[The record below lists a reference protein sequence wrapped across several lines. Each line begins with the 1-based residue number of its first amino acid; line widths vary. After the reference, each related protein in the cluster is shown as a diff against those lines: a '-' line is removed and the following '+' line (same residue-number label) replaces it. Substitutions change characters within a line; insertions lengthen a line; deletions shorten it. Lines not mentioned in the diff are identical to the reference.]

1 MPLSD
6 NETFFQRVIDFLQLD
21 VAVLDAELR
30 YIYVNP
36 FAISNPEIRQWIIG
50 KNDIEYCLF
59 RGLDPE
65 IAHRRMDHIRGALE
79 KRELVEWEERMV
91 DSKGVE
97 RVYLRRAWPVY
108 NEATGEVTYLIGNGF
123 DITLRRKFR
132 DELEKERRFI
142 NTVLNTSPTL
152 ISVKD
157 EQGRYLLANK
167 AVADLFDSTP
177 EALAAGANAVLPVDV
192 CPTAEDLEVIRT
204 GKTIRLEESVTGSQ
218 GEVRWYETIKVPL
231 PDNDGSVKVLGISVD
246 ITERKKKEELL
257 LLTREQL
264 AQAQEFTN
272 SGSWVLHFSNDA
284 VEWSPGNYKIWGRDP
299 SLGPP
304 SLEEVTAQIVPAD
317 REMVIEKV
325 REVRISHEPCEF
337 VYRVT
342 VNGEERHFKT
352 YAKAITNAAGETV
365 SVLGSVLDITL
376 QVETERQLLLNEA
389 RLNEAQVLGKMGSYE
404 LNLVTGVSFYSP
416 AAYIIYEWDT
426 TQPIPDAGYIRERI
440 HPDDRQDIDAAWA
453 ILPERR
459 SSFETNFRY
468 ITPSGKLK
476 HIRIVSQP
484 VRDEQDRLIRVAGTI
499 ADLTDLKET
508 EHQLKLNEQRLNDA
522 QTLARM
528 GSFTLDPATGMLEWS
543 RGMYLI
549 WEWPI
554 GEEMSFDK
562 MISRVHPDDCD
573 IVRQNIGELK
583 THKKARTIQYRII
596 MPDRKV
602 KFVEVFST
610 VAPLPDQRGEG
621 IVGSCQDITER
632 RTFEEKLRLNEQ
644 RLFEAQELSK
654 SGSWELL
661 LKPELLVAWSPGTYK
676 IWDLTTDQPAPTTE
690 EFYDHIHPEDRAQ
703 VEAAFRILID
713 ERQPAEVRYRL
724 TTYANQ
730 QKVFFS
736 RGVPVANAAGEVY
749 KIYGT
754 TADITSQEL
763 YEQKLLQN
771 EQSLLQAQ
779 KMAKLGSWYLY
790 MKDYSM
796 EWTEGMYAIFER
808 DPSLPPPSREELR
821 SSISQDDLKKLEE
834 AMLLAAESNEEAV
847 LEFRIRMSCGRIKIV
862 EGRCR
867 YILDDAGKAVK
878 LFGTLMD
885 ITERKQVEEELIRAR
900 TQAELSSNAKE
911 HFLANIS
918 HELRTP
924 LNGIIGMSRLLQKTA
939 LNATQREYT
948 EVLNQT
954 AGNLMVIIN
963 DILDFAKI
971 ESGTLPLEDIVFD
984 PSRVSD
990 TAVQMQMFKAEEK
1003 DLLLRHLHEGAP
1015 LPRVWG
1021 DPYRLNQVLLNL
1033 LNNAI
1038 KFTSHGE
1045 VVLTHRIMEE
1055 TDQEVRILFT
1065 VRDTGIG
1072 IPLNMQAM
1080 IFESFTQVSRPD
1092 SPQAGIG
1099 LGLSISRNLV
1109 ERLGGKI
1116 WVESQPDIGS
1126 SFHFFIPYKKA
1137 GKDQR
1142 EAGGKHF
1149 VPIHKQAVKIL
1160 LVEDNKVNLFI
1171 TEAMLRDWGF
1181 NVDTVLNG
1189 REAVNLCQQNDYDVV
1204 LMDIQMPEMN
1214 GLEAT
1219 HAIRRIP
1226 DRKKSSVPIIAV
1238 TANNSRIAHRRF
1250 LTEGMNDWIVKP
1262 FKEESLYRKIV
1273 KHQRN
1278 QSFSESN
1285 LARRKFPQR
1294 KRPGTASDNL
1304 YDLSLLLREDPA
1316 NTGFIRKM
1324 LTIFIET
1331 IPPMI
1336 GEMQQHLAAGEM
1348 EAVAALAHKMKPT
1361 IDGAGIFV
1369 LKEVIRNIESYR
1381 EKRRSAVQLNEDLLV
1396 LKEVIDRVVVKFKA
1410 EIAGL

>member
-6 NETFFQRVIDFLQLD
+6 KETFFQRVIDFLQLD

-65 IAHRRMDHIRGALE
+65 IAHRRMDHIRRALE
-79 KRELVEWEERMV
+79 MRELVEWEERMV

-108 NEATGEVTYLIGNGF
+108 NETNGEITYLIGNGF
-123 DITLRRKFR
+123 DITLRSKFR

-157 EQGRYLLANK
+157 EQGCYLLANK
-167 AVADLFDSTP
+167 AVADLFNSTP
-177 EALAAGANAVLPVDV
+177 GALTGQGDATLPLQTHTSD
-192 CPTAEDLEVIRT
+192 EDREVIQT
-204 GKTIRLEESVTGSQ
+204 GKPIRLEESVTGSQ

-231 PDNDGSVKVLGISVD
+231 PDSDGSVKVLGISVD

-264 AQAQEFTN
+264 ARAQEFTN
-272 SGSWVLHFSNDA
+272 SGSWVLHLGDDA
-284 VEWSPGNYKIWGRDP
+284 VEWSVGNYRIWGRDP

-304 SLEEVTAQIVPAD
+304 TLEEVTAQIVPAD
-317 REMVIEKV
+317 RERVTDQV
-325 REVRISHEPCEF
+325 RSVQQSQKPCEF
-337 VYRVT
+337 VYRVM
-342 VNGEERHFKT
+342 VNGEERHFKS
-352 YAKAITNAAGETV
+352 YAKAITNEAGETV

-389 RLNEAQVLGKMGSYE
+389 RLHEAQVLGKMGSYE
-404 LNLVTGVSFYSP
+404 INLVTGISHYSP
-416 AAYIIYEWDT
+416 AAFIIYEWDPA
-426 TQPIPDAGYIRERI
+426 QPVPDADYIRERI
-440 HPDDRQDIDAAWA
+440 HPDDRQDIDAAWD
-453 ILPERR
+453 ILPHRR
-459 SSFETNFRY
+459 NSFETNFRY

-476 HIRIVSQP
+476 YIRIISQP
-484 VRDEQDRLIRVAGTI
+484 LRDEDGQLVRVMGII
-499 ADLTDLKET
+499 ADITDVKEA
-508 EHQLKLNEQRLNDA
+508 ELQLKLNEQRLNDA

-528 GSFTLDPATGMLEWS
+528 GSFNLDTATGTLEWS

-549 WEWPI
+549 WEWPV
-554 GEEMSFDK
+554 GEEMSLDK
-562 MISRVHPDDCD
+562 MISRVHPDDWG
-573 IVRQNIGELK
+573 IVRQNLEELK
-583 THKKARTIQYRII
+583 TYKKARTIQYRII
-596 MPDRKV
+596 TPDRKV
-602 KFVEVFST
+602 KFVEVFSK
-610 VAPLPDQRGEG
+610 VAPLPDQRGDG

-632 RTFEEKLRLNEQ
+632 KTFEEKLRLNEQ

-661 LKPELLVAWSPGTYK
+661 LKPVLVVEWSPGTYK
-676 IWDLTTDQPAPTTE
+676 IWDLASDQPTPTTE
-690 EFYDHIHPEDRAQ
+690 QFYEHIHPDDRAQ
-703 VEAAFRILID
+703 VEKAFRVMIH
-713 ERQPAEVRYRL
+713 EQQPAEVRYRL
-724 TTYANQ
+724 STYTNQ
-730 QKVFFS
+730 KKVFFS

-790 MKDYSM
+790 LNDYSM

-821 SSISQDDLKKLEE
+821 NTVSQDDLEKLEE
-834 AMLLAAESNEEAV
+834 TMLLAAESEEEAV
-847 LEFRIRMSCGRIKIV
+847 LEFRIRMPSGYVKSV

-867 YILDDAGKAVK
+867 YIRDDAGKAVK

-911 HFLANIS
+911 HFLANMS

-954 AGNLMVIIN
+954 AGNLLVIIN

-990 TAVQMQMFKAEEK
+990 TVVQMQIFKAEEK
-1003 DLLLRHLHEGAP
+1003 DLVLRHLNEGSP
-1015 LPRVWG
+1015 LPKVWG

-1038 KFTSHGE
+1038 KFTNHGE

-1072 IPLNMQAM
+1072 IPPDMQSA
-1080 IFESFTQVSRPD
+1080 IFESFTQLSRLD
-1092 SPQAGIG
+1092 SPHAGIG

-1116 WVESQPDIGS
+1116 WVESEPDIGS

-1137 GKDQR
+1137 EKDQR
-1142 EAGGKHF
+1142 EPRGKAF
-1149 VPIHKQAVKIL
+1149 VPIHTQAVKIL

-1189 REAVNLCQQNDYDVV
+1189 REAVDRCQQNDYDVV

-1238 TANNSRIAHRRF
+1238 TANTSRTAHRKF

-1278 QSFSESN
+1278 KSFAESN

-1294 KRPGTASDNL
+1294 KRPGLASDKL
-1304 YDLSLLLREDPA
+1304 YDLSFLRREDPA
-1316 NTGFIRKM
+1316 NSGFLRRM
-1324 LTIFIET
+1324 LTIFVET
-1331 IPPMI
+1331 IPPMV
-1336 GEMQQHLAAGEM
+1336 GDMQQHFAAGEM
-1348 EAVAALAHKMKPT
+1348 EAVASLAHKMKPT
-1361 IDGAGIFV
+1361 IDGAGIV
-1369 LKEVIRNIESYR
+1369 LLKEVIRNIEAYR
-1381 EKRRSAVQLNEDLLV
+1381 DKRRSKDQLKEDLLV
-1396 LKEVIDRVVVKFKA
+1396 LKEVIDRVVVKFKE
-1410 EIAGL
+1410 EITAL